1 MEQITALVKEIE
13 AFCRKAGLAETTFG
27 RQAVNDGKLMG
38 RLREGKGITLKTM
51 ERARSYIANYA
62 PGPTRSAAKDAPPT
76 DKGPMNG
83 PRRMTGAGPA
93 GAPQMRAEAAQR
105 LAPKKP
111 EGVGKTVGDETQAKN
126 FRFYDNRQ
134 KYLMFVNTCNEKWV
148 VADSVAKELALI
160 SPQPPAM
167 RVFDAGMG
175 DGTVLTQV
183 MRKMHKKYPNVPF
196 YVVGKEISLEDV
208 RLTLEKLPDRFYE
221 HPATV
226 MVITNLYYTEAP
238 WLSPRSMNVAAA
250 LNWKEVALSGSSA
263 ADYDEQIKDLQ
274 AFLADGWQVKASA
287 KTGNP
292 LYVRPSVLILYR
304 EDHKFMLDRVLPRRG
319 QNDANYDLVI
329 ASQPYRS
336 RMPTEFKVEKVL
348 APLARS
354 LGPGGRMIVVHSSG
368 DDPGLE
374 IVRKIWP
381 GEEPFVTDRH
391 TLLRVM
397 KHELGK
403 SERDLNFNTYADN
416 RAIFQYQ
423 MHTLPTEIGEAIGTS
438 TLFAAWNA
446 AVYVAQIE
454 DQRLESVM
462 KDGTYLEATR
472 DVLQK
477 HGGLWFNDESFVISR
492 RKK

>member
-1 MEQITALVKEIE
+1 MEQVAALVKEIE
-13 AFCRKAGLAETTFG
+13 AFCRQAGLAETTFG
-27 RQAVNDGKLMG
+27 RQAVNDGKLMR

-51 ERARSYIANYA
+51 ERARAYMQNHASGNGA
-62 PGPTRSAAKDAPPT
+62 GAAGKLAQPT
-76 DKGPMNG
+76 DRRSPGLARPIFTPVSPMPLTQRTDVLRAKRIEPG
-83 PRRMTGAGPA
+83 KPA
-93 GAPQMRAEAAQR
+93 GVE
-105 LAPKKP
+105 
-111 EGVGKTVGDETQAKN
+111 EGGRE

-148 VADSVAKELALI
+148 VAERVAKELALI
-160 SPQPPAM
+160 SPSPPAM

-175 DGTVLTQV
+175 DGSVVTQV
-183 MRKMHKKYPNVPF
+183 MRRMHKRFPNVPF
-196 YVVGKEISLEDV
+196 YIVGKEISLEDV

-221 HPATV
+221 HPATA

-238 WLSPRSMNVAAA
+238 WLSPRSLNAAAA
-250 LNWKEVALSGSSA
+250 LNWKEVALTGDSA

-274 AFLADGWQVKASA
+274 SFLADGWQAKASP

-292 LYVRPSVLILYR
+292 LYVRPSILVIYR

-329 ASQPYRS
+329 ASQPYRA
-336 RMPTEFKVEKVL
+336 RMPAQFKVEKVL
-348 APLARS
+348 APLARA
-354 LGPGGRMIVVHSSG
+354 LGPGGRMIVVHSAG

-381 GEEPFVTDRH
+381 NEQPFITDRH

-416 RAIFQYQ
+416 RAIFQYH

-438 TLFAAWNA
+438 TAFAAWNNS
-446 AVYVAQIE
+446 VYVAQIE
-454 DQRLESVM
+454 DQRLEPVM
-462 KDGTYLEATR
+462 KDGSYLEATR
-472 DVLQK
+472 EVLHK

-492 RKK
+492 RRK

>member
-1 MEQITALVKEIE
+1 MEQVDALVKEIE
-13 AFCRKAGLAETTFG
+13 AFCRQAGLAETTFG
-27 RQAVNDGKLMG
+27 RQAVNDGKLMR

-51 ERARSYIANYA
+51 ERARAYMQSHAGGSGNGA
-62 PGPTRSAAKDAPPT
+62 PRLAQPT
-76 DKGPMNG
+76 DKRPGLA
-83 PRRMTGAGPA
+83 RAIMTPIA
-93 GAPQMRAEAAQR
+93 APVLSRGELARA
-105 LAPKKP
+105 LPKKAEGERP
-111 EGVGKTVGDETQAKN
+111 EEGGRD

-148 VADSVAKELALI
+148 VADRVAKELALVAP
-160 SPQPPAM
+160 SPPAM

-175 DGTVLTQV
+175 DGSVVTQV
-183 MRKMHKKYPNVPF
+183 MRRMHKRYPNVPF

-238 WLSPRSMNVAAA
+238 WLSPRSLSAAAA
-250 LNWKEVALSGSSA
+250 LNWKEVALTGNSA

-274 AFLADGWQVKASA
+274 GFLADGWQAKASS

-292 LYVRPSVLILYR
+292 LYVRPSILVLYR
-304 EDHKFMLDRVLPRRG
+304 EDHKFMLDKVLPRRG

-329 ASQPYRS
+329 ASQPYRA
-336 RMPTEFKVEKVL
+336 RMPAEFKVEKVL
-348 APLARS
+348 APLARA

-368 DDPGLE
+368 DDPGME
-374 IVRKIWP
+374 IVHKIWP
-381 GEEPFVTDRH
+381 NERPFITDRH

-416 RAIFQYQ
+416 RAIFQYH
-423 MHTLPTEIGEAIGTS
+423 MHTLPSEIGEAIGTS
-438 TLFAAWNA
+438 TAFAAWNNS
-446 AVYVAQIE
+446 VYVAQIE

-462 KDGTYLEATR
+462 KDGSYLEATR
-472 DVLQK
+472 EVLQK

-492 RKK
+492 RRK